1 MRKTVE
7 EDVHLLDV
15 LKSMLPNSSTNVL
28 RKMLTNQRISVDETI
43 IHRAKH
49 LVSKGQIV
57 EIHPKPKTPLEEVRE
72 INAKN
77 YDLDVLFE
85 DESILVVDKP
95 AGLLSVATDK
105 LEQDTLHHRCVEYCR
120 SEKKNGW
127 CFIVHRLDKA
137 TSGIMVFAKTESAK
151 RDLQEQFAERLVHRH
166 YVALVEGHALSG
178 GADYHLVEDK
188 NLRVFISDKKTKT
201 SKRAITTWDVIAHG
215 ESETLLNVVIETGR
229 RHQIRVA
236 MAAHGTPIV
245 GDTIHGASTNLYGRI
260 CLHAVALE
268 FLHPLTDDP
277 VRFESEFNPA
287 WRHGLKNP

>member
-1 MRKTVE
+1 M
-7 EDVHLLDV
+7 
-15 LKSMLPNSSTNVL
+15 LKLN
-28 RKMLTNQRISVDETI
+28 
-43 IHRAKH
+43 
-49 LVSKGQIV
+49 
-57 EIHPKPKTPLEEVRE
+57 
-72 INAKN
+72 
-77 YDLDVLFE
+77 
-85 DESILVVDKP
+85 
-95 AGLLSVATDK
+95 
-105 LEQDTLHHRCVEYCR
+105 
-120 SEKKNGW
+120 
-127 CFIVHRLDKA
+127 
-137 TSGIMVFAKTESAK
+137 
-151 RDLQEQFAERLVHRH
+151 
-166 YVALVEGHALSG
+166 
-178 GADYHLVEDK
+178 HLVEDK